1 MKARLLPSRSKGFT
15 LIEVLVVI
23 AIIALLA
30 GVSYSIYSHATET
43 AARTRCTDNLRRISD
58 WGKEFAGQ
66 NGGKLPSS
74 GMKDSLLTARECRNW
89 WDALAPIVNAEQP
102 DLIARN
108 DKEPNMLPDTFRCK
122 NDNRPEILAAEDSI
136 LPASP
141 DTISYT
147 SWLDNRKGRPM
158 NVARGQALRGRKSWS
173 RPWNA
178 IREASWCFTR
188 TGKSPLWRIPRL
200 KKSPKAP
207 EPAFLRRLRG
217 NSSGLTP
224 GIRWNFLLSP
234 ADSPLRSRDNH

>member
-1 MKARLLPSRSKGFT
+1 MKTRLLTPRSKGFT

-74 GMKDSLLTARECRNW
+74 GMKDSLLSARECRNW

-108 DKEPNMLPDTFRCK
+108 AKEPNMLPDTFRCK
-122 NDNRPEILAAEDSI
+122 NDKRPEILGAETPAEKPAPAAFLPAHTGGPAAERF
-136 LPASP
+136 PG
-141 DTISYT
+141 YT
-147 SWLDNRKGRPM
+147 PPQTVVSFHRTDAGREH
-158 NVARGQALRGRKSWS
+158 AG
-173 RPWNA
+173 
-178 IREASWCFTR
+178 
-188 TGKSPLWRIPRL
+188 
-200 KKSPKAP
+200 
-207 EPAFLRRLRG
+207 
-217 NSSGLTP
+217 SSG
-224 GIRWNFLLSP
+224 R
-234 ADSPLRSRDNH
+234 

>member
-1 MKARLLPSRSKGFT
+1 MKTRLLTPRSKGFT

-74 GMKDSLLTARECRNW
+74 GMKDSLLSARECRNW

-108 DKEPNMLPDTFRCK
+108 AKEPNMLPDTFRCK
-122 NDNRPEILAAEDSI
+122 ND
-136 LPASP
+136 
-141 DTISYT
+141 
-147 SWLDNRKGRPM
+147 
-158 NVARGQALRGRKSWS
+158 
-173 RPWNA
+173 
-178 IREASWCFTR
+178 
-188 TGKSPLWRIPRL
+188 
-200 KKSPKAP
+200 
-207 EPAFLRRLRG
+207 
-217 NSSGLTP
+217 
-224 GIRWNFLLSP
+224 
-234 ADSPLRSRDNH
+234 

>member
-141 DTISYT
+141 DTFPT
-147 SWLDNRKGRPM
+147 LAGWTTGRD
-158 NVARGQALRGRKSWS
+158 
-173 RPWNA
+173 
-178 IREASWCFTR
+178 
-188 TGKSPLWRIPRL
+188 
-200 KKSPKAP
+200 AP
-207 EPAFLRRLRG
+207 
-217 NSSGLTP
+217 
-224 GIRWNFLLSP
+224 
-234 ADSPLRSRDNH
+234 

>member
-74 GMKDSLLTARECRNW
+74 GMKDSLLTARECR
-89 WDALAPIVNAEQP
+89 
-102 DLIARN
+102 IARN

-158 NVARGQALRGRKSWS
+158 NVARGQALRGK
-173 RPWNA
+173 PWISDGIPLDGRSVITEQDFEEIVVPA
-178 IREASWCFTR
+178 LERHQGGIMVLYAD
-188 TGKSPLWRIPRL
+188 GKI
-200 KKSPKAP
+200 
-207 EPAFLRRLRG
+207 
-217 NSSGLTP
+217 TP
-224 GIRWNFLLSP
+224 VEDPTFEKVTQGS
-234 ADSPLRSRDNH
+234 

>member
-1 MKARLLPSRSKGFT
+1 MKTRLLTPRSKGFT

-74 GMKDSLLTARECRNW
+74 GMKDSLLSARECRNW

-108 DKEPNMLPDTFRCK
+108 AKEPNMLPDTFRCK
-122 NDNRPEILAAEDSI
+122 NDKRPEILGAEDAN
-136 LPASP
+136 LPAQHPTQCILQAEVGSNR
-141 DTISYT
+141 ISHGILQWYFVRF
-147 SWLDNRKGRPM
+147 SRMVFVPRK
-158 NVARGQALRGRKSWS
+158 
-173 RPWNA
+173 NA
-178 IREASWCFTR
+178 S
-188 TGKSPLWRIPRL
+188 
-200 KKSPKAP
+200 
-207 EPAFLRRLRG
+207 
-217 NSSGLTP
+217 
-224 GIRWNFLLSP
+224 
-234 ADSPLRSRDNH
+234 

>member
-1 MKARLLPSRSKGFT
+1 MKTRLLTSCSKGFT

-58 WGKEFAGQ
+58 WGKEFSGQ

-74 GMKDSLLTARECRNW
+74 GMKDSLLSARECRNW

-102 DLIARN
+102 DLLARN
-108 DKEPNMLPDTFRCK
+108 AKEPNLLPDTFRCK
-122 NDNRPEILAAEDSI
+122 NDNRPEILAAEDSN

-158 NVARGQALRGRKSWS
+158 NVARGQALRNKPWISDGIPIDGRSVVTEQDFQEIVVPALE
-173 RPWNA
+173 RHQGGIMVLYA
-178 IREASWCFTR
+178 D
-188 TGKSPLWRIPRL
+188 GKISPVEDPTFE
-200 KKSPKAP
+200 KVTK
-207 EPAFLRRLRG
+207 
-217 NSSGLTP
+217 
-224 GIRWNFLLSP
+224 
-234 ADSPLRSRDNH
+234 DS

>member
-158 NVARGQALRGRKSWS
+158 NVARGQALRGK
-173 RPWNA
+173 PW
-178 IREASWCFTR
+178 ISD
-188 TGKSPLWRIPRL
+188 GSPLDGRSVIT
-200 KKSPKAP
+200 
-207 EPAFLRRLRG
+207 EHDFEDIVVPALERHQGGIMVLYADG
-217 NSSGLTP
+217 KITP
-224 GIRWNFLLSP
+224 VEDPTFEKVTQGS
-234 ADSPLRSRDNH
+234 

>member
-102 DLIARN
+102 DLIARS

-158 NVARGQALRGRKSWS
+158 NVARGQALRGKPWISDGIPLDGRASSRSRTLRKSWS
-173 RPWNA
+173 RPWNV

-188 TGKSPLWRIPRL
+188 TGKS
-200 KKSPKAP
+200 AP
-207 EPAFLRRLRG
+207 VEDPTFEKVTQG
-217 NSSGLTP
+217 S
-224 GIRWNFLLSP
+224 
-234 ADSPLRSRDNH
+234 

>member
-89 WDALAPIVNAEQP
+89 WEGPHRERRTARP
-102 DLIARN
+102 D
-108 DKEPNMLPDTFRCK
+108 
-122 NDNRPEILAAEDSI
+122 RPERQGAEHASGH
-136 LPASP
+136 LP
-141 DTISYT
+141 
-147 SWLDNRKGRPM
+147 L
-158 NVARGQALRGRKSWS
+158 Q
-173 RPWNA
+173 
-178 IREASWCFTR
+178 E
-188 TGKSPLWRIPRL
+188 
-200 KKSPKAP
+200 
-207 EPAFLRRLRG
+207 
-217 NSSGLTP
+217 
-224 GIRWNFLLSP
+224 
-234 ADSPLRSRDNH
+234 